1 MTERKN
7 VVTFKGNPVTLVG
20 EEVKVGDKAKDF
32 TVLSTDLKE
41 IKLSDYRGKVV
52 IISVFPSVDTGVC
65 ALQTTRFNQEA
76 GKFPE
81 DIQLLTISVDLPFAL
96 SRFCADKG
104 IKNALTT
111 SDHKELDFGLK
122 YGFVIKE
129 LRLLARGTVIV
140 DKDGT
145 VKYVEYVTE
154 IGEHPDYDKA
164 LEVAKSL
171 V

>member
-7 VVTFKGNPVTLVG
+7 VVTFKGDPVTLVG

-41 IKLSDYRGKVV
+41 IKLNDYRGKVV
-52 IISVFPSVDTGVC
+52 IISVFPSIDTGVC

-104 IKNALTT
+104 LKNALTT

-145 VKYVEYVTE
+145 VKYVEYVSE

-164 LEVAKSL
+164 LEVAKS
-171 V
+171 VV